1 MLSGVRSTDIDDR
14 DRISESI
21 PVKNFT
27 RWSTKEI
34 DPRSHEAFASAI
46 ELIGPDLYSV
56 EERILEQSKAVD
68 AAVEHYIEYA
78 VGGSGKRLRPAL
90 ALLSGGATGRIVS
103 DHVDLAVIVELI
115 HIASLV
121 HDDIMDG
128 ADRRRDRPTLNAKWG
143 NSLTVLVGDV
153 LFAHALRLSTKFSNS
168 DVSRRIAD
176 AAADVCTGEIL
187 QTQRRF
193 DVNLPLSEYYRMVQ
207 MKTGALFAVSCELG
221 AFLSG
226 ASPTVIG
233 ALKTYGNK
241 IGIAYQV
248 LDDCIDL
255 VGDEEMIGKTLG
267 TDIACGKFTLP
278 ILLLL
283 QNSTPKQRDEVQG
296 LLLSEEGLSPST
308 LVDLVISRGALSSA
322 VQAARTLV
330 DEAESELEKVQENR
344 HAAALGSMT
353 EYLRGVLDSLC

>member
-1 MLSGVRSTDIDDR
+1 MKSCR
-14 DRISESI
+14 
-21 PVKNFT
+21 VKNFT
-27 RWSTKEI
+27 RWSAKEI
-34 DPRSHEAFASAI
+34 DPKSNASFASAI

-56 EERILEQSKAVD
+56 EERIYEQSEAVD
-68 AAVEHYIEYA
+68 PSVEHYFEYA

-90 ALLSGGATGRIVS
+90 ALLSGGSTGRIVS

-168 DVSRRIAD
+168 EISRRIAD

-193 DVNLPLSEYYRMVQ
+193 DLNLPLSEYYRMVQ
-207 MKTGALFAVSCELG
+207 MKTGSLFAVACELG

-226 ASPTVIG
+226 AAPSVIS
-233 ALKTYGNK
+233 ALKNYGTR

-248 LDDCIDL
+248 LDDCIRQP
-255 VGDEEMIGKTLG
+255 VGDEKMIGKTLG

-278 ILLLL
+278 LLLLL
-283 QNSTPKQRDEVQG
+283 QKSSPNDREELCTR
-296 LLLSEEGLSPST
+296 LLAEGGMSPHQ
-308 LVDLVISRGALSSA
+308 LVELVISRGALAAA
-322 VQAARTLV
+322 VQAA
-330 DEAESELEKVQENR
+330 
-344 HAAALGSMT
+344 HIG
-353 EYLRGVLDSLC
+353 G

>member
-1 MLSGVRSTDIDDR
+1 MGQ
-14 DRISESI
+14 
-21 PVKNFT
+21 VKSAT

-34 DPRSHEAFASAI
+34 DPKSSTAFAEAI

-56 EERILEQSKAVD
+56 EERIREQSKAVD
-68 AAVEHYIEYA
+68 AGIEHYFEYA
-78 VGGSGKRLRPAL
+78 IGGSGKRLRPAL

-128 ADRRRDRPTLNAKWG
+128 ADKRRERPTLNAKWG

-153 LFAHALRLSTKFSNS
+153 LFAHALRLSTKFSNNE
-168 DVSRRIAD
+168 VSRRIAD

-187 QTQRRF
+187 QTQKRF
-193 DVNLPLSEYYRMVQ
+193 DLNLPLAEYYRMVQ

-226 ASPTVIG
+226 ASPAVIG
-233 ALKTYGNK
+233 ALKGYGNK
-241 IGIAYQV
+241 VGIAYQV

-255 VGDEEMIGKTLG
+255 VGDETMIGKTLG
-267 TDIACGKFTLP
+267 TDLACGKFTLP
-278 ILLLL
+278 VLLLL
-283 QNSTPKQRDEVQG
+283 QGADSALRDA
-296 LLLSEEGLSPST
+296 LRSKLLSEGGMDPSE
-308 LVDLVISRGALSSA
+308 LLELLRSRGALAAA
-322 VQAARTLV
+322 VAAGRSLV
-330 DEAESELEKVQENR
+330 DEAEADLAPVQENR
-344 HAAALGSMT
+344 HAAALRSMT
-353 EYLRGVLDSLC
+353 EYLRGVFDSLLPS

>member
-1 MLSGVRSTDIDDR
+1 MKS
-14 DRISESI
+14 
-21 PVKNFT
+21 FT
-27 RWSTKEI
+27 RWSTRDI
-34 DPRSHEAFASAI
+34 DPRSHAAFASAI

-56 EERILEQSKAVD
+56 EERIADQSKEVD
-68 AAVEHYIEYA
+68 PAVEHYIEYA
-78 VGGSGKRLRPAL
+78 IGGSGKRLRPAL

-193 DVNLPLSEYYRMVQ
+193 DLNVPLSEYYRMVQ

-226 ASPTVIG
+226 ASPAVIS
-233 ALKTYGNK
+233 ALKNYGNK

-267 TDIACGKFTLP
+267 TDIASGKFTLP
-278 ILLLL
+278 VLLLL
-283 QNSTPKQRDEVQG
+283 QNSSSKQKEELRSS
-296 LLLSEEGLSPST
+296 LLSEEGISPT
-308 LVDLVISRGALSSA
+308 ALVELLISSGSLAAAIQSA
-322 VQAARTLV
+322 RSLV
-330 DEAESELEKVQENR
+330 DEADEELLKVQENR
-344 HAAALGSMT
+344 HAAALHSMT
-353 EYLRGVLDSLC
+353 EYLRGVLDSLG

>member
-1 MLSGVRSTDIDDR
+1 MKSS
-14 DRISESI
+14 
-21 PVKNFT
+21 T
-27 RWSTKEI
+27 RWSTREI
-34 DPRSHEAFASAI
+34 DPRSNEAFASAI

-56 EERILEQSKAVD
+56 EERISEQSKAVD
-68 AAVEHYIEYA
+68 SGIDHYIEYA
-78 VGGSGKRLRPAL
+78 IGGSGKRLRPAL
-90 ALLSGGATGRIVS
+90 ALLAGGATGRIVS
-103 DHVDLAVIVELI
+103 DHVDLAVILELI

-153 LFAHALRLSTKFSNS
+153 LFAHALRLSTHFPNA
-168 DVSRRIAD
+168 VSRRIAD
-176 AAADVCTGEIL
+176 AAAEVCTGEIL

-193 DVNLPLSEYYRMVQ
+193 DLNVTIAEYYRMVQ
-207 MKTGALFAVSCELG
+207 MKTGALFAAACELG

-226 ASPTVIG
+226 ASPAVIG

-255 VGDEEMIGKTLG
+255 VGDEALIGKTLG

-278 ILLLL
+278 VLLLL
-283 QNSTPKQRDEVQG
+283 QNSVPKQRDELYA
-296 LLLSEEGLSPST
+296 LLLSEKG
-308 LVDLVISRGALSSA
+308 ISASQLAEIVTTRGALA
-322 VQAARTLV
+322 ATITAARSLV
-330 DEAESELEKVQENR
+330 DEAESELDHVQDNR
-344 HAAALGSMT
+344 HAAALRSMT
-353 EYLRGVLDSLC
+353 EYLRGVLDSLQ

>member
-1 MLSGVRSTDIDDR
+1 MKSCR
-14 DRISESI
+14 
-21 PVKNFT
+21 VKNFT
-27 RWSTKEI
+27 RWSTKDI
-34 DPRSHEAFASAI
+34 DSKSNASFVSAI

-56 EERILEQSKAVD
+56 EERIREQSKAVD
-68 AAVEHYIEYA
+68 AAVEHYFEYA
-78 VGGSGKRLRPAL
+78 IGGSGKRLRPAL
-90 ALLSGGATGRIVS
+90 ALLAGGATGRVVS

-128 ADRRRDRPTLNAKWG
+128 ADRRRERPTLNAKWG

-168 DVSRRIAD
+168 EISRRIAD

-193 DVNLPLSEYYRMVQ
+193 DLNLPLSEYYRMVQ

-221 AFLSG
+221 AILSG
-226 ASPTVIG
+226 ASPAVIS
-233 ALKTYGNK
+233 ALKNYGNK
-241 IGIAYQV
+241 VGIAYQV

-267 TDIACGKFTLP
+267 TDMACGKFTLP

-283 QNSTPKQRDEVQG
+283 QNSSPKQRDELHA
-296 LLLSEEGLSPST
+296 LLLAEGGIEPVALAE
-308 LVDLVISRGALSSA
+308 LVTSRGALAAA
-322 VQAARTLV
+322 VQAARSLV
-330 DEAESELEKVQENR
+330 DEAEGELASVQKNR
-344 HAAALGSMT
+344 YAAALSSMT

>member
-1 MLSGVRSTDIDDR
+1 MKLF
-14 DRISESI
+14 
-21 PVKNFT
+21 PVKSFT
-27 RWSTKEI
+27 RWSTREI
-34 DPRSHEAFASAI
+34 DPRSNEAFASAI
-46 ELIGPDLYSV
+46 ELIGPELYSV
-56 EERILEQSKAVD
+56 EERISEQSKALD
-68 AAVEHYIEYA
+68 SGIEHYVEYA
-78 VGGSGKRLRPAL
+78 LGGSGKRLRPAL

-103 DHVDLAVIVELI
+103 DHVDLAVILELI

-153 LFAHALRLSTKFSNS
+153 LFSHALKLSTQFSNNEI
-168 DVSRRIAD
+168 SRRIAD

-193 DVNLPLSEYYRMVQ
+193 DLNVTLAEYYRMVQ
-207 MKTGALFAVSCELG
+207 MKTGALFASACELG

-226 ASPTVIG
+226 ASPAVIG
-233 ALKTYGNK
+233 ALKNYGNK

-278 ILLLL
+278 VLLLL
-283 QNSTPKQRDEVQG
+283 QNSTPKQRDELHA
-296 LLLSEEGLSPST
+296 LLLSEEGIAPARLLE
-308 LVDLVISRGALSSA
+308 LVTTRGALASTIM
-322 VQAARTLV
+322 AAQSLV
-330 DEAESELEKVQENR
+330 NEAEAELDLVQKNR
-344 HAAALGSMT
+344 HAAALRSMT
-353 EYLRGVLDSLC
+353 DYLRGVLTSLG

>member
-1 MLSGVRSTDIDDR
+1 VEAPSWN
-14 DRISESI
+14 I
-21 PVKNFT
+21 PFLKSFT
-27 RWSTKEI
+27 RWSVREV
-34 DPRSHEAFASAI
+34 DPRSNAAFASAL
-46 ELIGPDLYSV
+46 ELIGPDLYAV
-56 EERILEQSKAVD
+56 EERIREQSKSVD
-68 AAVEHYIEYA
+68 ADVGHYFDYA

-153 LFAHALRLSTKFSNS
+153 LFAHALRLSTNFSNNAI
-168 DVSRRIAD
+168 SRRIAD
-176 AAADVCTGEIL
+176 AAADVCSGEIL

-193 DVNLPLSEYYRMVQ
+193 DLNLPLSEYYRMVQ
-207 MKTGALFAVSCELG
+207 MKTGALFSAATELG

-226 ASPTVIG
+226 ASPAVIG
-233 ALKTYGNK
+233 ALRTYGDK
-241 IGIAYQV
+241 VGIAYQV

-255 VGDEEMIGKTLG
+255 VGDEGMIGKTLG

-278 ILLLL
+278 VLLLL
-283 QNSTPKQRDEVQG
+283 QRSTPPRREELHAA
-296 LLLSEEGLSPST
+296 LLAEGGIDPSR
-308 LVDLVISRGALSSA
+308 LLDLLRTHGALTAS
-322 VQAARTLV
+322 VAAGRSLV
-330 DEAESELEKVQENR
+330 DEAEAALAAVQENR
-344 HAAALGSMT
+344 HAAALRSMT
-353 EYLRGVLDSLC
+353 EYLRGVFDSLDTGS

>member
-1 MLSGVRSTDIDDR
+1 M
-14 DRISESI
+14 
-21 PVKNFT
+21 
-27 RWSTKEI
+27 
-34 DPRSHEAFASAI
+34 
-46 ELIGPDLYSV
+46 ELIGPELYSV
-56 EERILEQSKAVD
+56 EERIREQSKAVD
-68 AAVEHYIEYA
+68 AGIDHYFEYA
-78 VGGSGKRLRPAL
+78 IGGSGKRLRPAL
-90 ALLSGGATGRIVS
+90 ALLSAGATGRIVS

-193 DVNLPLSEYYRMVQ
+193 DLNLPLSEYYRMLQ
-207 MKTGALFAVSCELG
+207 MKTGALFAVACELG

-226 ASPTVIG
+226 SSPSVIV
-233 ALKTYGNK
+233 ALKNYGYK

-255 VGDEEMIGKTLG
+255 VGDEEVIGKTLG

-278 ILLLL
+278 VLLLL
-283 QNSTPKQRDEVQG
+283 QNASPKDREVLQSKFLAEEPMPAAELAS
-296 LLLSEEGLSPST
+296 LLTE
-308 LVDLVISRGALSSA
+308 RGALPTA
-322 VQAARTLV
+322 VRAARSLV
-330 DEAESELEKVQENR
+330 DEAEAELDRVQQNR
-344 HAAALGSMT
+344 HAAALRSMT
-353 EYLRGVLDSLC
+353 EYLRGVLNTLC

>member
-1 MLSGVRSTDIDDR
+1 MKS
-14 DRISESI
+14 
-21 PVKNFT
+21 FT
-27 RWSTKEI
+27 RWSTREI
-34 DPRSHEAFASAI
+34 DPRSHKAFASAI

-68 AAVEHYIEYA
+68 CGIEHYIEYA
-78 VGGSGKRLRPAL
+78 IGGSGKRLRPAL

-103 DHVDLAVIVELI
+103 DHVDLAVILELI

-153 LFAHALRLSTKFSNS
+153 LFAHALRLSTQCPNA
-168 DVSRRIAD
+168 VSRRIAD
-176 AAADVCTGEIL
+176 AAAEVCTGEIL

-193 DVNLPLSEYYRMVQ
+193 DLNVTLAEYYRMVQ
-207 MKTGALFAVSCELG
+207 MKTGALFAAACELG

-226 ASPTVIG
+226 ASPAVIS
-233 ALKTYGNK
+233 ALKNYGNK

-255 VGDEEMIGKTLG
+255 VGDEAMIGKTLG

-278 ILLLL
+278 VLLLL
-283 QNSTPKQRDEVQG
+283 QNSTPRQRDELHS
-296 LLLSEEGLSPST
+296 LLLSEEGMSASRLAEIVST
-308 LVDLVISRGALSSA
+308 RGALMA
-322 VQAARTLV
+322 TITAARSLV
-330 DEAESELEKVQENR
+330 DEAEAELDHVQDNR
-344 HAAALGSMT
+344 HAAALRSMT
-353 EYLRGVLDSLC
+353 EYLRGVLDSLQ

>member
-1 MLSGVRSTDIDDR
+1 MKS
-14 DRISESI
+14 
-21 PVKNFT
+21 FT
-27 RWSTKEI
+27 RWSVREVN
-34 DPRSHEAFASAI
+34 PRSNAAFASAL
-46 ELIGPDLYSV
+46 ELIGPDLYAV
-56 EERILEQSKAVD
+56 EERIREQSKSVD
-68 AAVEHYIEYA
+68 ADVGHYFDYA

-90 ALLSGGATGRIVS
+90 AILSGGATGRIVS

-153 LFAHALRLSTKFSNS
+153 LFAHALRLSTNFSNNAI
-168 DVSRRIAD
+168 SRRIAD
-176 AAADVCTGEIL
+176 AAADVCSGEIL

-193 DVNLPLSEYYRMVQ
+193 DLNLPLSEYYRMVQ

-221 AFLSG
+221 AFLSN
-226 ASPTVIG
+226 AAPSVIS
-233 ALKTYGNK
+233 ALKNYGNK

-278 ILLLL
+278 VLLLL
-283 QNSTPKQRDEVQG
+283 QNSSPKERDELHEM
-296 LLLSEEGLSPST
+296 LLAEEGVSPST
-308 LVDLVISRGALSSA
+308 LLELVTSKGALPAA

-330 DEAESELEKVQENR
+330 NEADAELEKVQKNR
-344 HAAALGSMT
+344 HAAALHSMT
-353 EYLRGVLDSLC
+353 EYLHGVLDSLC

>member
-1 MLSGVRSTDIDDR
+1 MESGFLKS
-14 DRISESI
+14 
-21 PVKNFT
+21 FT
-27 RWSTKEI
+27 RWSTKEV
-34 DPRSHEAFASAI
+34 DPRSNAAFASAI
-46 ELIGPDLYSV
+46 ELIGPDLYAV
-56 EERILEQSKAVD
+56 EERIREQSQSVD
-68 AAVEHYIEYA
+68 PAVEHYFDYA

-90 ALLSGGATGRIVS
+90 ALLSGGSTGRIVS
-103 DHVDLAVIVELI
+103 DHIDLAVIVELI

-128 ADRRRDRPTLNAKWG
+128 ADRRRDRPTVNAKWG
-143 NSLTVLVGDV
+143 NALTVLVGDV
-153 LFAHALRLSTKFSNS
+153 LFAHALRLSTKYSNS
-168 DVSRRIAD
+168 EISRRIAD

-193 DVNLPLSEYYRMVQ
+193 DLNLPLSEYYRMVQ
-207 MKTGALFAVSCELG
+207 MKTGALFAVACELG

-233 ALKTYGNK
+233 ALKNYGNK
-241 IGIAYQV
+241 VGIAYQV

-278 ILLLL
+278 VLLLL
-283 QNSTPKQRDEVQG
+283 QNSSPKEREELQARLLAPQG
-296 LLLSEEGLSPST
+296 INPASLAGLVT
-308 LVDLVISRGALSSA
+308 SRGALPSA
-322 VQAARTLV
+322 VLAARSLV
-330 DEAESELEKVQENR
+330 DEAEEELEKVQNNR
-344 HAAALGSMT
+344 HAAALRSMT

>member
-1 MLSGVRSTDIDDR
+1 MKSS
-14 DRISESI
+14 
-21 PVKNFT
+21 T
-27 RWSTKEI
+27 RWSTREI
-34 DPRSHEAFASAI
+34 DPRSNEAFASAI

-56 EERILEQSKAVD
+56 EERISEQSKAVD
-68 AAVEHYIEYA
+68 SGIDHYIEYA
-78 VGGSGKRLRPAL
+78 IGGSGKRLRPAL
-90 ALLSGGATGRIVS
+90 ALLAGGATGRIVS
-103 DHVDLAVIVELI
+103 DHVDLAVILELI

-153 LFAHALRLSTKFSNS
+153 LFAHALRLSTHFPNA
-168 DVSRRIAD
+168 VSRRIAD
-176 AAADVCTGEIL
+176 AAAEVCTGEIL

-193 DVNLPLSEYYRMVQ
+193 DLNVTIAEYYRMVQ
-207 MKTGALFAVSCELG
+207 MKTGALFAAACELG

-226 ASPTVIG
+226 ASPAVIG

-255 VGDEEMIGKTLG
+255 VGDEAMIGKTLG

-278 ILLLL
+278 VLLLL
-283 QNSTPKQRDEVQG
+283 QNSVPKQRDELYA
-296 LLLSEEGLSPST
+296 LLLSEKG
-308 LVDLVISRGALSSA
+308 ISASQLAEIVTTRGALA
-322 VQAARTLV
+322 ATITAARSLV
-330 DEAESELEKVQENR
+330 DEAESELDHVQDNR
-344 HAAALGSMT
+344 HAAALRSMT
-353 EYLRGVLDSLC
+353 EYLRGVLDSLQ

>member
-1 MLSGVRSTDIDDR
+1 MKS
-14 DRISESI
+14 
-21 PVKNFT
+21 FT
-27 RWSTKEI
+27 RWSVKEI
-34 DPRSHEAFASAI
+34 DPKSNAAFASAI

-56 EERILEQSKAVD
+56 EERIREQSKAVD
-68 AAVEHYIEYA
+68 AGIEHYFEYA

-90 ALLSGGATGRIVS
+90 ALLAGGATGRIVS

-128 ADRRRDRPTLNAKWG
+128 AERRRDRPTLNAKWG

-187 QTQRRF
+187 QTRRRF
-193 DVNLPLSEYYRMVQ
+193 DLNLPLSEYYRMVQ
-207 MKTGALFAVSCELG
+207 MKTGALFAVATELG

-226 ASPTVIG
+226 ASPAVIS
-233 ALKTYGNK
+233 ALKNYGNK
-241 IGIAYQV
+241 VGIAYQV

-255 VGDEEMIGKTLG
+255 VGDEEMVGKTLG
-267 TDIACGKFTLP
+267 TDLACGKFTLP
-278 ILLLL
+278 VLLLL
-283 QNSTPKQRDEVQG
+283 QGSSDGEREELRSG
-296 LLLSEEGLSPST
+296 LLSEEGIAPARL
-308 LVDLVISRGALSSA
+308 LELMASRGSLRAA

-330 DEAESELEKVQENR
+330 DEAEAELEKVQQNR

-353 EYLRGVLDSLC
+353 EYLRGVLLSLG